1 MKSYVWSIVAIL
13 AITAAIVGGVFW
25 NESRTSKRLAADT
38 EAVGLVATPTEWYDS
53 GEEENV
59 QGHTLTY
66 AYSAGDQVFTRTLEQ
81 IEWYDST
88 SRYHVCYNPE
98 DAEDSRLYPADHA
111 CGS

>member
-1 MKSYVWSIVAIL
+1 MKVWAWTIGGIL
-13 AITAAIVGGVFW
+13 ALTAAIVGGVLW
-25 NESRTSKRLAADT
+25 NESRTSERLSSET

-66 AYSAGDQVFTRTLEQ
+66 AYSVGDQVLTRTLEQ
-81 IEWYDST
+81 IVWYDPAT
-88 SRYHVCYNPE
+88 SYHVCYNPD
-98 DAEDSRLYPADHA
+98 DADDSRLSPADHT